1 MGSTHFGYSWSYT
14 ELSHCE
20 MECWA
25 YGKVKQGSTY
35 NEQEAGHGALRLDA
49 VSTGMLRAFLGE
61 YMGEHVQGSASY

>member
-1 MGSTHFGYSWSYT
+1 
-14 ELSHCE
+14 